1 MEASAAPS
9 SGNSR
14 QTDSGN
20 CDRLICCSFAI
31 WDASRPKRRAH
42 SLWEGGR
49 VDDRTSVL
57 TALQRLQALER
68 LRSTCIAFAAE
79 EGDPRIKTALLKCAA
94 RVEPHLAKQT
104 KLAKG

>member
-1 MEASAAPS
+1 MIS
-9 SGNSR
+9 
-14 QTDSGN
+14 
-20 CDRLICCSFAI
+20 CSFAI
-31 WDASRPKRRAH
+31 WDASRPKRRAQ

-79 EGDPRIKTALLKCAA
+79 EGDPSIMTGIVKWAA
-94 RVEPHLAKQT
+94 WVVHHLE
-104 KLAKG
+104 